1 MLFRGKSIITND
13 LDVDYLSFGNKDKC
27 LIIIPGLGDGFTTV
41 KKMCFLY
48 YLKYRK
54 IISKYKV
61 LIISRR
67 NNISECFS
75 TEDMA
80 DDIVKMM
87 DILNI
92 KSANIL
98 GISQGGMIAQQLA
111 IKYPNRIEKLILTV
125 TTARSNII
133 INDKVSKWI
142 EYAKNKDYKSIYI
155 DSCKN
160 SYSSKFLNE
169 YFKNYKIIVNL
180 SNPKNYDR
188 FIIQAKSCLEH
199 NTYDELDKIKA
210 KTLVIGA
217 SLDKIVG
224 VDASLE
230 LANKIENCKL
240 YIYSDYGH
248 AVYIEAKDFCDRILS
263 FLER

>member
-1 MLFRGKSIITND
+1 MLFRGKNITTND

-41 KKMCFLY
+41 KKVCFLY
-48 YLKYRK
+48 YLQYKK

-61 LIISRR
+61 FVFSRR
-67 NNISECFS
+67 NNIRECFS

-80 DDIVKMM
+80 DDIIKMM
-87 DILNI
+87 DLLNI
-92 KSANIL
+92 KSASIM
-98 GISQGGMIAQQLA
+98 GISQGGMISQKLA
-111 IKYPNRIEKLILTV
+111 IKYPDRIEKLILTV
-125 TTARSNII
+125 TTSRTNMM

-142 EYAKNKDYKSIYI
+142 EYANNKDYKSIYI

-160 SYSSKFLNE
+160 SYSNKFLNK
-169 YFKNYKIIVNL
+169 YFKYYKIITNF
-180 SNPKNYDR
+180 NKPKSYDR

-199 NTYDELDKIKA
+199 DTYNELNNIKA
-210 KTLVIGA
+210 PTLVIG
-217 SLDKIVG
+217 SLEDKIVG

-230 LANKIENCKL
+230 LADKIENCEL

-248 AVYIEAKDFCDRILS
+248 DVYIEAKDYIDRVLK
-263 FLER
+263 FLDN